1 MNINLGL
8 LWTAVVATLSGSLY
22 LFNNIAWSSDV
33 DRIEVRL
40 IKRDLRDLR
49 HELEHEA
56 DPEDRESIERDI
68 EELLDD
74 LCELHPEDREC
85 K

>member
-8 LWTAVVATLSGSLY
+8 LWTVVVATLSGSLY

-49 HELEHEA
+49 EELEHEV
-56 DPEDRESIERDI
+56 DPEDREDLQRDI

-74 LCELHPEDREC
+74 LCDLNPEDREC
-85 K
+85 

>member
-1 MNINLGL
+1 MNVNLGL
-8 LWTAVVATLSGSLY
+8 LWTVAVATLTGSLY

-49 HELEHEA
+49 HDLEHET
-56 DPEDRESIERDI
+56 DPDDRDAIQRDI

-74 LCELHPEDREC
+74 LCELYPEDREC
-85 K
+85 